1 MLRPLEGVLLGRVGE
16 VVEVLEAQDPSV
28 NPASRP
34 AEGVL
39 QDRTSTGRL
48 FRTIPLQ
55 GIYYELVHTVSDKF
69 CHKAL
74 YFNGLLF
81 SGRKLCNGK
90 LLMRKAQSLRVRTSP

>member
-1 MLRPLEGVLLGRVGE
+1 MLRPLEGVLQGRAG
-16 VVEVLEAQDPSV
+16 EVLEAQDLSV

-34 AEGVL
+34 EGVL

-55 GIYYELVHTVSDKF
+55 GDYYDLNNKVHTVSNKF

-74 YFNGLLF
+74 FSGIRFSVMKLCYGKLLF
-81 SGRKLCNGK
+81 SNRGK
-90 LLMRKAQSLRVRTSP
+90 LDLLEIFTE

>member
-1 MLRPLEGVLLGRVGE
+1 MLRPLEGVLLGRAGE
-16 VVEVLEAQDPSV
+16 VEVLEAQDPSV

-55 GIYYELVHTVSDKF
+55 GDYQDLNNKVHTVSDKF

-74 YFNGLLF
+74 F
-81 SGRKLCNGK
+81 SGIRFSVMK
-90 LLMRKAQSLRVRTSP
+90 

>member
-1 MLRPLEGVLLGRVGE
+1 MQRPLEGVLLGRAGE
-16 VVEVLEAQDPSV
+16 VVLEAQDPSV

-34 AEGVL
+34 EGVL
-39 QDRTSTGRL
+39 QDRMSTARL

-55 GIYYELVHTVSDKF
+55 GIYYDLVHTVSDKF